1 MNIVESIT
9 KRGEFTTTVRM
20 QCGHERILSNPHVKP
35 GERAHCPEC
44 PEPRAGAQMCT
55 DAQLDAVTDAYAET
69 MRARGFA
76 IGVPEMVAIRRAAG
90 IQDTWRVAFARV
102 LK

>member
-44 PEPRAGAQMCT
+44 PEPRAGAQPCT
-55 DAQLDAVTDAYAET
+55 DAQLDAVALEYAET
-69 MRARGFA
+69 MRSRGFA
-76 IGVPEMVAIRRAAG
+76 IGKPEEVAIRRAAA
-90 IQDTWRVAFARV
+90 IQDAWRVAFARV